1 MAEALGRP
9 FPALLASFGL
19 GFVHLR
25 RGDFRQAIS
34 VLERGLDVCRASGL
48 RALAFHGIAAFLG
61 SAYGQSG
68 RSRDAITLLEPVV
81 AQTAAMGATFD
92 YLITL
97 LPLGEAQMLDGHL
110 DEADRLATRAVEVAR
125 AHKERGH
132 EAWAYRLLGEIS
144 ACREPAAVD
153 PGSSRYREALVL
165 ADELGM
171 RPLGAHCHL
180 GLGKLYRRTDEQQAQ
195 EHLATATTMYREM
208 GMTYWLEQ
216 AEAEMRE
223 SP

>member
-1 MAEALGRP
+1 
-9 FPALLASFGL
+9 
-19 GFVHLR
+19 
-25 RGDFRQAIS
+25 
-34 VLERGLDVCRASGL
+34 
-48 RALAFHGIAAFLG
+48 
-61 SAYGQSG
+61 
-68 RSRDAITLLEPVV
+68 
-81 AQTAAMGATFD
+81 MGANFD

-153 PGSSRYREALVL
+153 PGSSRYRDALVL

-180 GLGKLYRRTDEQQAQ
+180 GLGKLYRRTGQRQEAQ

-208 GMTYWLEQ
+208 DMRPWLEQ
-216 AEAEMRE
+216 AETELKGLT
-223 SP
+223 